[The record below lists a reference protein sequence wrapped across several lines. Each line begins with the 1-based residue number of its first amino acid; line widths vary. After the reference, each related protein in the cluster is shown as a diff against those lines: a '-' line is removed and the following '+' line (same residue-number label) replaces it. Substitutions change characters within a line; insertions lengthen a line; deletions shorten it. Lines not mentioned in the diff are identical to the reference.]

1 MASAGQERNRIDAGR
16 FPTSPGA
23 VEALVAKT
31 LQGQAKLEEF
41 YLQQRRRAK
50 QPPPTPPRNVPR
62 PSAVNPPAG
71 PKKAPPCRPCDGK
84 EPLFGPP
91 AAQAPEASSAANPP
105 EAQVLQHLQHEK
117 LQKLQH
123 KLQKHLP
130 STSSSEAPAAPAQH
144 ASPPSPETDAR
155 FGDETAKPVSGHPKV
170 EPYPSA
176 ALRQFWQENPHLLRA
191 NGSNW
196 LAIRKRLVDT
206 KRQVDTAKKFEGAP
220 LLATTSAAGIC
231 KCRRER

>member
-1 MASAGQERNRIDAGR
+1 MASAGQERDRIDSGR

-41 YLQQRRRAK
+41 YLQRRQAK

-62 PSAVNPPAG
+62 PSAVNPPADQEG
-71 PKKAPPCRPCDGK
+71 PKKAPPCGK

-117 LQKLQH
+117 LQKPQH

-144 ASPPSPETDAR
+144 ACPPSPETDAR
-155 FGDETAKPVSGHPKV
+155 FGDEKAKPVSGHPKV

-176 ALRQFWQENPHLLRA
+176 ALRQFWQENPHIVRA
-191 NGSNW
+191 NVSN
-196 LAIRKRLVDT
+196 IRQRLVDT
-206 KRQVDTAKKFEGAP
+206 KWQVENAKKFEGAP
-220 LLATTSAAGIC
+220 PLATTSAAGMC

>member
-1 MASAGQERNRIDAGR
+1 MASAGQERDRIDAGR

-41 YLQQRRRAK
+41 YSQRRQAK

-71 PKKAPPCRPCDGK
+71 PKKAPPCSPWDGK
-84 EPLFGPP
+84 EPLFGSP

-117 LQKLQH
+117 LQKL
-123 KLQKHLP
+123 
-130 STSSSEAPAAPAQH
+130 E
-144 ASPPSPETDAR
+144 
-155 FGDETAKPVSGHPKV
+155 G
-170 EPYPSA
+170 
-176 ALRQFWQENPHLLRA
+176 
-191 NGSNW
+191 
-196 LAIRKRLVDT
+196 
-206 KRQVDTAKKFEGAP
+206 RQVDTAKKFEGAP
-220 LLATTSAAGIC
+220 PLATTSAAGIC